1 MPKSSKSA
9 QRKKTKPKKRTGAA
23 GDAAKAVS
31 KSAVANEAPEIVADK
46 VAYLS
51 AEHQAALSAH
61 YERYFGTG
69 LDVTYHE
76 IRSEKVHLDVY
87 IYPPT
92 PNRPFITAA
101 TVGMSA
107 LPLCQIESD
116 APDENGHDQGA
127 KGDGHKSCEHEHEH
141 EKADRAELIMYLD
154 PNWDF
159 GSNYGY
165 VPLLLLKF
173 IARYP
178 HVTNTTFGWGL
189 SISIPEEFIID
200 GSLLTEVYAETP
212 LFENLEGEL
221 SDFFHLDLP
230 GSSGCHIYWIVPI
243 TMAECYVKRTD
254 GVKVIRKLLID
265 NDYFAVDIDRPCLVS
280 EENRA
285 QRRARAR
292 AQRLRAK
299 RMPSKSVYSL
309 ECMAHPHHHE

>member
-9 QRKKTKPKKRTGAA
+9 QRKKTKPKKRPGVA
-23 GDAAKAVS
+23 GGTAKDAS
-31 KSAVANEAPEIVADK
+31 KSAAVDEASEVEAEK

-51 AEHQAALSAH
+51 ADHHAALSAH

-69 LDVTYHE
+69 FDVIYHE

-92 PNRPFITAA
+92 PDRPFITAA

-107 LPLCQIESD
+107 LPLSQLDSD
-116 APDENGHDQGA
+116 EPDGPGRDEVAEGDRDKTEEHKHDQ
-127 KGDGHKSCEHEHEH
+127 
-141 EKADRAELIMYLD
+141 ADRAELIMYLD

-159 GSNYGY
+159 GSNYGF
-165 VPLLLLKF
+165 VPLLMLKF

-178 HVTNTTFGWGL
+178 HVTNTAFGWGL
-189 SISIPEEFIID
+189 SFSIPEDFIIE
-200 GSLLTEVYAETP
+200 GSLLTEVYAESP
-212 LFENLEGEL
+212 LLENLEGEL
-221 SDFFHLDLP
+221 GDFFHLDLP
-230 GSSGCHIYWIVPI
+230 NSSACHIYWLMPI

-254 GVKVIRKLLID
+254 GVAVIRKLLID
-265 NDYFAVDIDRPCLVS
+265 NDCFALDIDRPCLVS

-285 QRRARAR
+285 QRRVRAR

-309 ECMAHPHHHE
+309 ECIAHPHHHE